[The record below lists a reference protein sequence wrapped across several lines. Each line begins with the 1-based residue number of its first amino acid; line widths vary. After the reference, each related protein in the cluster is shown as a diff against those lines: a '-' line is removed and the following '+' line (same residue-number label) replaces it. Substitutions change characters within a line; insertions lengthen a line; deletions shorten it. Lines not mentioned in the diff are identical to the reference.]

1 MKFLHY
7 LIILPLAALAVWAV
21 LSAEI
26 CAESKGICFPF
37 KLKDIDGFKVQSVL
51 AVFLIFGYLLGRIG
65 AWFGY
70 SPLRSDLRRQK
81 KANKVLNKEHLKL
94 NETVTGLKQ
103 DIIGFQE
110 KAKKEI
116 EEATSKENREA
127 DNWWQKFKGQFAPK
141 KGK

>member
-1 MKFLHY
+1 MKFFHY
-7 LIILPLAALAVWAV
+7 LIILPLVAFAVWAV

-26 CAESKGICFPF
+26 CAESKGICFPI
-37 KLKDIDGFKVQSVL
+37 KLKDADGFKVQSVL

-70 SPLRSDLRRQK
+70 SPLRRDLRRQK
-81 KANKVLNKEHLKL
+81 KANRVLNKEHLRL

-103 DIIGFQE
+103 DIIGIQE

-116 EEATSKENREA
+116 EEATSPDKQAEQ
-127 DNWWQKFKGQFAPK
+127 NWWNKFKKKFSPK